1 MGEWFFKQD
10 PEMDKEAELA
20 KLLVV
25 EMREQARKMAS
36 LADVWSPNHM
46 IWPSK

>member
-1 MGEWFFKQD
+1 
-10 PEMDKEAELA
+10 MDKEAELA

-25 EMREQARKMAS
+25 KMWEQTKKMAS

-46 IWPSK
+46 IWPSE